1 MKRREAIRKTT
12 WILKSAVFG
21 PGLVSALYGCQQK
34 VSDSDDLAVLN
45 SQQHNLAKFI
55 ADTILPRTDTP
66 SASDALVPQF
76 LDLLLK
82 DVFDEEVKE
91 HFIAGLN
98 QFEVDCKS
106 STGKSFTQ
114 LDQQARNEY
123 LDLIDR
129 EVMAKAYDKHIPFYF
144 TFKQLTITIYFS
156 SERGVKQNLNYM
168 PIPGAFQGDISLDPS
183 DKIMLGNQMSSHEPK
198 QHL

>member
-21 PGLVSALYGCQQK
+21 PGLVGALHGCQQK
-34 VSDSDDLAVLN
+34 VSEAEELMVLN
-45 SQQHNLAKFI
+45 RQQHNLAKSI

-66 SASDALVPQF
+66 SASDVLVPQL

-82 DVFDEEVKE
+82 DVFDEKVKE

-98 QFEVDCKS
+98 QFDADCNT

-114 LDQQARNEY
+114 LDQEARNKY
-123 LDLIDR
+123 LDVIDR
-129 EVMAKAYDKHIPFYF
+129 EVMAKEYKEHIPFYF
-144 TFKQLTITIYFS
+144 TFKQLAITIYFS
-156 SERGVKQNLNYM
+156 SEQGIKQNLSYV
-168 PIPGAFQGDISLDPS
+168 PIPGSFQGDIALDRD
-183 DKIMLGNQMSSHEPK
+183 DKIMSGNQMYTYG
-198 QHL
+198 Q